1 MCVINIISNL
11 GKSKDGKSA
20 LNYPSKATIESM
32 ALENPHGN
40 SITYFDEIKQKIVYH
55 KAITLKQLHKHLE
68 YCKKNNYKTILH
80 HRIASHGTHEGII
93 GKTLNHPFKIINGN
107 QNDLS
112 DITNDSVI
120 IHNGTLDM
128 EKLNE
133 IALKIM
139 LEDKKAQYPKGELS
153 DTKLLSWI
161 LSHVNHSILNMFTN
175 GNKFVI
181 MNGING
187 NISTYGNFQE
197 IKDKDNSNTLICSND
212 YFNKEYVTYNDNYT
226 EYGLNSTFYMD
237 SEEKKESNR
246 LIKKY
251 KEYGIDLAN
260 INEYLDMGYDI
271 FDIEDV
277 IKCEIKYASEDY
289 IN

>member
-11 GKSKDGKSA
+11 SKGKTG
-20 LNYPSKATIESM
+20 LNYPSKSTIESM
-32 ALENPHGN
+32 AEENPHGN

-80 HRIASHGTHEGII
+80 HRIASHGTHEGQI

-212 YFNKEYVTYNDNYT
+212 YFNKEYVTYNDNYA

-271 FDIEDV
+271 FDIEDI
-277 IKCEIKYASEDY
+277 IKSEIKFSNED
-289 IN
+289 IEIDF